1 MTDHQGKP
9 VVRCFV
15 KGAPDVLIARTGSYW
30 MPGGEVLKLSEE
42 NRPLALKENDRMA
55 AAGERVMVVAR
66 KDFDPQTFDP
76 KAKLLDTVKDLTI
89 LAMIGIVDPPRAE
102 ARDAIAKCHSA
113 GIQVRMITGD
123 HAVTAAAIGHQLG
136 IEGEALTG
144 AQFAAKS
151 DEELTKELDNIGVI
165 ARVAPEDKIRLVDLL
180 QRKSNIVAMT
190 GDGVNDAPALK
201 KADIG
206 VAMGIT
212 GTEVSKGAAVMIL
225 TDDNFATIV
234 KAVEYGRA
242 IYDNLAKYI
251 RYQMGMLSAFI
262 ISYLGAT
269 IFGILGGVP
278 FSTLTVLWINFL
290 VQVPIAMALGF
301 DKPSPGLM
309 DRKPRPLSQPVLS
322 RSQWIRLV
330 FTGLLIAIGTLALE
344 AYYEATQGAQVAATM
359 GFVVFSLFNIVL
371 GLSARSETNTVFDR
385 DNLSDRRQL
394 QLYGL
399 SLLFILLPVEF
410 GIGARILETT
420 PISGEQWLV
429 CIVIAFVML
438 LLDEVIKFF
447 MRRRQG

>member
-1 MTDHQGKP
+1 
-9 VVRCFV
+9 
-15 KGAPDVLIARTGSYW
+15 
-30 MPGGEVLKLSEE
+30 
-42 NRPLALKENDRMA
+42 
-55 AAGERVMVVAR
+55 
-66 KDFDPQTFDP
+66 
-76 KAKLLDTVKDLTI
+76 
-89 LAMIGIVDPPRAE
+89 
-102 ARDAIAKCHSA
+102 
-113 GIQVRMITGD
+113 MITGD

-136 IEGEALTG
+136 IEGTALTG
-144 AQFAAKS
+144 AQFKAKS
-151 DEELTKELDNIGVI
+151 DDELLKELDDIGVV

-180 QRKSNIVAMT
+180 QRKQNIVAMT

-278 FSTLTVLWINFL
+278 FATMTVLWINFL

-309 DRKPRPLSQPVLS
+309 ERKPRPLSQPVLS
-322 RSQWIRLV
+322 RSQWVRLV
-330 FTGLLIAIGTLALE
+330 FTGLLIAIGTLIIE
-344 AYYEATQGAQVAATM
+344 AAYTPAGTAVAATM
-359 GFVVFSLFNIVL
+359 GFVVFSLFNIAL
-371 GLSARSETNTVFDR
+371 GLSARSETGTVFNR

-394 QLYGL
+394 QLYGI
-399 SLLFILLPVEF
+399 SLLFVLLPVVF
-410 GIGARILETT
+410 GIGDRFIGTVE
-420 PISGEQWLV
+420 ISGQQWLV
-429 CIVIAFVML
+429 CIVFAFAML
-438 LLDEVIKFF
+438 LIDEVIKFF
-447 MRRRQG
+447 MRRRRS

>member
-1 MTDHQGKP
+1 
-9 VVRCFV
+9 V
-15 KGAPDVLIARTGSYW
+15 
-30 MPGGEVLKLSEE
+30 
-42 NRPLALKENDRMA
+42 N
-55 AAGERVMVVAR
+55 
-66 KDFDPQTFDP
+66 
-76 KAKLLDTVKDLTI
+76 
-89 LAMIGIVDPPRAE
+89 
-102 ARDAIAKCHSA
+102 
-113 GIQVRMITGD
+113 
-123 HAVTAAAIGHQLG
+123 
-136 IEGEALTG
+136 
-144 AQFAAKS
+144 
-151 DEELTKELDNIGVI
+151 
-165 ARVAPEDKIRLVDLL
+165 LL
-180 QRKSNIVAMT
+180 QRKQNIVAMT

-290 VQVPIAMALGF
+290 IQIPIAMALGF

-309 DRKPRPLSQPVLS
+309 ERKPRPLSQPVLS
-322 RSQWIRLV
+322 RSQWVRLV
-330 FTGLLIAIGTLALE
+330 FTGLLIAIGTLVIE
-344 AYYEATQGAQVAATM
+344 AAYEPVGMATAATM
-359 GFVVFSLFNIVL
+359 GFVVFGLFNIAL
-371 GLSARSETNTVFDR
+371 GLSARSETETVFNR

-399 SLLFILLPVEF
+399 ALLLILLPVEF
-410 GIGARILETT
+410 GIGDRILETT
-420 PISGEQWLV
+420 EISGEQWLI
-429 CIVIAFVML
+429 CIVFAIAML
-438 LLDEVIKFF
+438 LIDEVIKFF
-447 MRRRQG
+447 MRRSRR

>member
-1 MTDHQGKP
+1 MSD
-9 VVRCFV
+9 
-15 KGAPDVLIARTGSYW
+15 DELI
-30 MPGGEVLKLSEE
+30 
-42 NRPLALKENDRMA
+42 
-55 AAGERVMVVAR
+55 
-66 KDFDPQTFDP
+66 
-76 KAKLLDTVKDLTI
+76 
-89 LAMIGIVDPPRAE
+89 
-102 ARDAIAKCHSA
+102 
-113 GIQVRMITGD
+113 
-123 HAVTAAAIGHQLG
+123 
-136 IEGEALTG
+136 
-144 AQFAAKS
+144 
-151 DEELTKELDNIGVI
+151 KELDNIGVV

-180 QRKSNIVAMT
+180 QRKQNIVAMT

-251 RYQMGMLSAFI
+251 RYQMGMLGAFI

-309 DRKPRPLSQPVLS
+309 ERKPRPLSQPVLS
-322 RSQWIRLV
+322 GSQWVRLV
-330 FTGLLIAIGTLALE
+330 FTGLLIAIGTLYIE
-344 AYYEATQGAQVAATM
+344 AAYTPAGLATAATM
-359 GFVVFSLFNIVL
+359 GFVVFSLFNIAL
-371 GLSARSETNTVFDR
+371 GLSARSETGTVFNR

-399 SLLFILLPVEF
+399 ALLFILLPVEF
-410 GIGARILETT
+410 GIGARFLETA
-420 PISGEQWLV
+420 PISGQQWLI
-429 CIVIAFVML
+429 CIVFAVAML
-438 LLDEVIKFF
+438 LIDEVIKFF
-447 MRRRQG
+447 MRRRRR